1 MGVKNR
7 TTSQLNGVIV
17 LGVQE
22 IGRTSRDG
30 NRSQRLL
37 SKSWLGVIFMG
48 HGECMFGGVVWGV
61 SFGGDGCNVC
71 GVSGIWKVGVVNR

>member
-1 MGVKNR
+1 MKNR

-48 HGECMFGGVVWGV
+48 HGEVVWGV

-71 GVSGIWKVGVVNR
+71 GVSGIWKVNVVNR

>member
-1 MGVKNR
+1 MKNR

-48 HGECMFGGVVWGV
+48 QGECMFGGRGRLGGFRLVEMVATFAAYRD
-61 SFGGDGCNVC
+61 FGGLVL
-71 GVSGIWKVGVVNR
+71 